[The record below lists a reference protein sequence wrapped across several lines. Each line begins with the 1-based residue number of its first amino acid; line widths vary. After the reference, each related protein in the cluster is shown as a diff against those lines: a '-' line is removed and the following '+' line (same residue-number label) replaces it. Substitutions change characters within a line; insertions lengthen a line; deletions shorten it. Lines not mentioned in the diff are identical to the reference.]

1 MNRESTRHD
10 RLRDNLAA
18 TYGSL
23 QRTCDY
29 CETDVNFPPGKVEVE
44 HQCVGLSG
52 NRYRPD
58 LSIWVDG
65 GLIATLEVI
74 DSHSPTSDVLAAEAE
89 LPAAFYWTVKGDFW
103 CSSDCYRWSKEG
115 RKRALAIPCCEYCER
130 PFAATAFPEER
141 FFDWESPSGEICAEC
156 IVRYLGG
163 SQYKP
168 PGETMDGNTVP
179 TGGEDV
185 RGLILALADAVFWAG
200 VWASRA
206 QEESP
211 INSRRNEA
219 TTVTQLAAIER
230 AFDSDEW
237 EMGSRLLSPIGAPD
251 WSADRADPPL
261 FAWAPD
267 NCRRTAVLW
276 ERLREWRAAQLP
288 QSLRRLAKLPE
299 LPVFRT

>member
-141 FFDWESPSGEICAEC
+141 FLTGSHPVAKSAPSAQSNILVNRNTSPLVKPWMAILFPLAE
-156 IVRYLGG
+156 
-163 SQYKP
+163 
-168 PGETMDGNTVP
+168 
-179 TGGEDV
+179 
-185 RGLILALADAVFWAG
+185 
-200 VWASRA
+200 
-206 QEESP
+206 
-211 INSRRNEA
+211 
-219 TTVTQLAAIER
+219 
-230 AFDSDEW
+230 
-237 EMGSRLLSPIGAPD
+237 
-251 WSADRADPPL
+251 
-261 FAWAPD
+261 
-267 NCRRTAVLW
+267 RTSVA
-276 ERLREWRAAQLP
+276 
-288 QSLRRLAKLPE
+288 
-299 LPVFRT
+299 